1 MRHPLPPVLHHT
13 PILWK
18 KNASDPK
25 LKVVLEK
32 KNVFEKIP
40 LLLFLLVTLL
50 ANCLT
55 VCAILWAVLS
65 GSNDF
70 ARTLNPFQ
78 GQFPVCPT
86 LCFAQNQGLDW
97 NPIFVKLGRVGERQ
111 GGEEDSHW
119 FIAVLIWGLF
129 TMWHVLPRP
138 PYLIRSS
145 VYRFRY
151 ICRISQMWGRRL
163 TLMDCGHPADLA
175 PGVGFEA
182 SKLPPIRETIGDPSV
197 SRSIPPYIDAH
208 TPFSSRTCIIVC
220 NVISAPLTICGFN
233 HFPW

>member
-18 KNASDPK
+18 KNASDPQ
-25 LKVVLEK
+25 LKVISDSET

-78 GQFPVCPT
+78 GQIPVCPT
-86 LCFAQNQGLDW
+86 LCFAPTKVWIEIRYLW
-97 NPIFVKLGRVGERQ
+97 NWAELARDRVE
-111 GGEEDSHW
+111 EEDSHW
-119 FIAVLIWGLF
+119 FIVVLIWGLF

-145 VYRFRY
+145 VSVRFVELVRCEEGDWHWW
-151 ICRISQMWGRRL
+151 IAVTPPIL
-163 TLMDCGHPADLA
+163 PPAL
-175 PGVGFEA
+175 A
-182 SKLPPIRETIGDPSV
+182 SKLRSFPPFGKQLVIRLSV
-197 SRSIPPYIDAH
+197 ARSLH
-208 TPFSSRTCIIVC
+208 TLM
-220 NVISAPLTICGFN
+220 LTHHSVAGYSVHNCMQC
-233 HFPW
+233 